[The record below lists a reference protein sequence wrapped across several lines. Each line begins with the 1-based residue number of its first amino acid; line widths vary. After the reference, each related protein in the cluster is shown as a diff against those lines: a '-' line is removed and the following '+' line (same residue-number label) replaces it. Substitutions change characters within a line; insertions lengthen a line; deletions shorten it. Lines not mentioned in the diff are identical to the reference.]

1 MITPWLRRIIS
12 WTVHP
17 ILETPCRKIFDT
29 RIFSG
34 KKGNNGYKKRHFRK
48 KCTKQKCKTIY
59 GIFKTSCYVAKLN
72 FWHNSGNFR
81 HKENRWAAKGSI
93 EGWWQFGK
101 FFSTFWVGC
110 MVRFETLTFE
120 ISSFLSWQSDWP
132 TLLGTLKSIWKSIC
146 RSLCGDAKSTCRE
159 FYVCCILFSF
169 SFVSSFVTISALQA
183 S

>member
-1 MITPWLRRIIS
+1 MM
-12 WTVHP
+12 TVEP
-17 ILETPCRKIFDT
+17 LPRSLNMKKDYIL
-29 RIFSG
+29 G
-34 KKGNNGYKKRHFRK
+34 KKAQVG
-48 KCTKQKCKTIY
+48 KTIPLEITV
-59 GIFKTSCYVAKLN
+59 GRLGQVFCSCLATPFLQTDQK
-72 FWHNSGNFR
+72 
-81 HKENRWAAKGSI
+81 
-93 EGWWQFGK
+93 FGK

-120 ISSFLSWQSDWP
+120 ISSFLSRQSDWP

-146 RSLCGDAKSTCRE
+146 RSLCGDTKSTCRE